1 MLKPSRGF
9 ARRKSMIGSAG
20 MRRGVLGVS
29 RRELSSVPPGLLSM
43 LFLLPFVA
51 SLSHFVLTASGAMS
65 FP

>member
-1 MLKPSRGF
+1 
-9 ARRKSMIGSAG
+9 

-29 RRELSSVPPGLLSM
+29 RRELTSVPPVLLSM

-51 SLSHFVLTASGAMS
+51 SLSHFFLTASGAMS